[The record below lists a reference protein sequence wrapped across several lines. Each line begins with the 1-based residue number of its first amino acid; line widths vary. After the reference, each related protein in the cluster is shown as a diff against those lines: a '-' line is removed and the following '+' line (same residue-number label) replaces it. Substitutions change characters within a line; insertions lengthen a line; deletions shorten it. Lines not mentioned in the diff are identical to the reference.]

1 MGQFYL
7 TFLSSYRQAGGADIP
22 FWVLA
27 GERRGNKEGRTVCTI
42 KPIEIKNPTLGFQRE
57 NVQFVGSSDERFTR
71 GAGTILVAMDSAAS
85 QPASSTV
92 TSFCTH
98 QEEPLVWGEKPRDE
112 DRWKGF
118 PLLGAR
124 TSGGG
129 YGKQNSNYDAT
140 LWDRMIEHYAWLSRS
155 GVFWLH

>member
-42 KPIEIKNPTLGFQRE
+42 KPIEIKNPTLGFERE

-71 GAGTILVAMDSAAS
+71 GAGTILVAMDSAVS

-98 QEEPLVWGEKPRDE
+98 QEEPRVWGEHQGMKTGG
-112 DRWKGF
+112 KGF
-118 PLLGAR
+118 PSWGLG
-124 TSGGG
+124 
-129 YGKQNSNYDAT
+129 
-140 LWDRMIEHYAWLSRS
+140 H
-155 GVFWLH
+155 